1 MLGAVPGL
9 LCCPFCRELYTKDDA
24 VERCPDCGV
33 DLVPFH
39 EVAPSPETQL
49 EQDYLVE
56 QTPPEWRQLG
66 LWDWRRGRG
75 LLPLLALLGLA
86 SYALPWF
93 SQSLPET
100 RVLTGYQLAR
110 HHVGWLWGGAVGWF
124 ILIPLVITR
133 RSIAAMRGVRMIAAI
148 FASLTA
154 TEVLVF
160 VNFTT
165 SRQNQVIVQFA
176 WEWGIWISCFVSALG
191 ACIAATLGGPL
202 PEPQK
207 SDPELPQPAEVAP
220 KRKRSK
226 IAPTLH

>member
-1 MLGAVPGL
+1 MLN
-9 LCCPFCRELYTKDDA
+9 
-24 VERCPDCGV
+24 
-33 DLVPFH
+33 LVPFH
-39 EVAPSPETQL
+39 EVAPSPEAQL

-56 QTPPEWRQLG
+56 QTPPEWRQLAF
-66 LWDWRRGRG
+66 WDWRRGRG
-75 LLPLLALLGLA
+75 LLSLLALLGLA

-160 VNFTT
+160 VNITS

-176 WEWGIWISCFVSALG
+176 WEWGIWVSCFLSALG
-191 ACIAATLGGPL
+191 ACMAVTFGGAL
-202 PEPQK
+202 PERHK
-207 SDPELPQPAEVAP
+207 SDPELPEHPEVAP
-220 KRKRSK
+220 KRKRPK
-226 IAPTLH
+226 VAPTLH